1 MVYFPVKH
9 LCLYNIIIMHFK
21 LFHAGM
27 CICCITQMNALIN
40 VVYHFTDFTGPID
53 YLKGD
58 GPNQQVR
65 AAASVSLKFWYLIL
79 SMLLIKVNIC
89 WPH

>member
-1 MVYFPVKH
+1 MHGCVY
-9 LCLYNIIIMHFK
+9 
-21 LFHAGM
+21 AA
-27 CICCITQMNALIN
+27 TQMNALIN

-65 AAASVSLKFWYLIL
+65 AAASVSLKFCHLIL
-79 SMLLIKVNIC
+79 SILLIKVNIC

>member
-1 MVYFPVKH
+1 MCGCVY
-9 LCLYNIIIMHFK
+9 
-21 LFHAGM
+21 AA
-27 CICCITQMNALIN
+27 TQMNALIN
-40 VVYHFTDFTGPID
+40 VVYHLLTDFMGPVD

-65 AAASVSLKFWYLIL
+65 AAASVSLRFCYLIL
-79 SMLLIKVNIC
+79 SILLIKVNVC

>member
-1 MVYFPVKH
+1 
-9 LCLYNIIIMHFK
+9 MHFK
-21 LFHAGM
+21 LYMHGCVYAA
-27 CICCITQMNALIN
+27 TQMSALIN
-40 VVYHFTDFTGPID
+40 VVYHFTDFTGSID

-65 AAASVSLKFWYLIL
+65 AAASVSLKFCYLIL
-79 SMLLIKVNIC
+79 SILLIKVNVC